1 MSISL
6 WSLIATTGW
15 SCALIALIHGLRKH
29 QPNGL
34 TFSVRLI
41 PMLYL
46 FCILRAVLPL
56 DFTGSIVISDSWL
69 YPRILEIL
77 QKPLPFPSFVG
88 VSLSLLSLGAIVW
101 GTGTAFLLIRY
112 FYAYWKARLELRQS
126 GIPCDAREFRILQM
140 IRTNMQQTHPH
151 IKQPK
156 LLFSLAVYRVL
167 GLDNACEFGI
177 FQRHILLP
185 EASSTY
191 TDQELYH
198 LLLHEYTH
206 ICNNDVLANGLSSL
220 FCILFWWNPFAY
232 LLKVDLE
239 QAMELKCDAMVT
251 QDMTYMEKAAYLR
264 TMIRIVA
271 SPAGQKKLISPSSA
285 FLRHNMT
292 QNIKERCAAIAE
304 PKQPQQKDGTLW
316 ILGIFFALIILSY
329 AVIVQPAF
337 FPELEEGPGIIYCDE
352 SNTYILQND
361 KGEYWIYTQGLEP
374 ERLSQEEMVIFSQ
387 SEVPIYYSKE
397 EKPPTAP

>member
-6 WSLIATTGW
+6 WSLIASTGW
-15 SCALIALIHGLRKH
+15 SCALIVLIRGLRKH
-29 QPNGL
+29 KPNGL
-34 TFSVRLI
+34 TFSVWLI

-56 DFTGSIVISDSWL
+56 DFTSSIVIGDAWL
-69 YPRILEIL
+69 YPRILAIL
-77 QKPLPFPSFVG
+77 QKPLPFPSFQDG
-88 VSLSLLSLGAIVW
+88 SLSLLSLGAIVW

-112 FYAYWKARLELRQS
+112 FYAYWKARYELRES
-126 GIPCDAREFRILQM
+126 GIPCDAREYRILQT
-140 IRTNMQQTHPH
+140 IRANMQQTHPH

-177 FQRHILLP
+177 FQSHILLP
-185 EASSTY
+185 ESSSTY
-191 TDQELYH
+191 TDNELYH

-206 ICNNDVLANGLSSL
+206 ICNNDILANGIASL

-232 LLKVDLE
+232 LLKADLE

-251 QDMTYMEKAAYLR
+251 QNMTSLEKASYLR

-271 SPAGQKKLISPSSA
+271 SPAGQKKLLDPSSA
-285 FLRHNMT
+285 FLRSSMT

-316 ILGIFFALIILSY
+316 ILGIFFALIIFSY
-329 AVIVQPAF
+329 TVIVEPVF
-337 FPELEEGPGIIYCDE
+337 
-352 SNTYILQND
+352 S
-361 KGEYWIYTQGLEP
+361 P
-374 ERLSQEEMVIFSQ
+374 ERQEGKETIGFDKS
-387 SEVPIYYSKE
+387 YSYVLE
-397 EKPPTAP
+397 NE